1 MILTIKKWGI
11 NGEGIAYWKKKPVF
25 VEGGMPDEVVDAELT
40 EEYDTYCVA
49 EIKKVIEASPRRRR
63 PMCAITKECGG
74 CPLMHA
80 DMKGQLRMKGSALKE
95 ALKKYADYSG
105 EILPIIKNPDV
116 LAYRNACKLRFFN
129 EEGRIVC
136 GLYEK
141 GSNKVIGM
149 DRCIIHDKE
158 LERVRVR
165 IVEILNEYGAKAYTR
180 KDGSGYRAL
189 IMKCFDHKVQ
199 VILVTSKMTIDQSLL
214 DAIMEIDGVVSLWQS
229 IKTEGENNLDVFGSQ
244 MIHLAGQEKMVVD
257 VCGLKLDLLPRSFFQ
272 LNTKQAENLY
282 NVVKD
287 WMPKC
292 RTVVEAYC
300 GVGAMALLVA
310 SNARKV
316 IGIESIED
324 AVINAQEN
332 AKKNDVNNV
341 RFICGDAGEELI
353 QISEKKKIDTLI
365 VDPPRSGLDEKMK
378 EAIIDAR
385 VRTIIYVSCNPS
397 TLAKDLG
404 VLKDQYAI
412 KKVQPVDMFSQT
424 PHVETVVLLE
434 RKEPE
439 RRQKN

>member
-129 EEGRIVC
+129 KDNEIYC

-141 GSNKVIGM
+141 DSNKVVKM
-149 DRCIIHDKE
+149 ERCIIHDKD

-165 IVEILNEYGAKAYTR
+165 IVQILNEYGAKAYTR

-189 IMKCFDHKVQ
+189 VMKCFDHKVQ

-214 DAIMEIDGVVSLWQS
+214 NAIMEIDGVVSLWQS

-244 MIHLAGQEKMVVD
+244 MVHLAGLEKMEVK
-257 VCGLKLDLLPRSFFQ
+257 VCGLDLALLPRSFFQ

-300 GVGAMALLVA
+300 GVGAMALLAA
-310 SNARKV
+310 SKARKV

-324 AVINAQEN
+324 AVINAREN
-332 AKKNDVNNV
+332 AKKNNIGNV
-341 RFICGDAGEELI
+341 RFICGDAGNELI
-353 QISEKKKIDTLI
+353 QISAKKKIDTLI
-365 VDPPRSGLDEKMK
+365 VDPPRSGLDQTMK
-378 EAIIDAR
+378 EAIINAK

-424 PHVETVVLLE
+424 PHVETVVLMS
-434 RKEPE
+434 KV
-439 RRQKN
+439 QK

>member
-40 EEYDTYCVA
+40 EEHDTYCVA

-80 DMKGQLRMKGSALKE
+80 DMKGQLRMKSSVLKE
-95 ALKKYADYSG
+95 ALKKYANYSG

-129 EEGRIVC
+129 KDNEIYC
-136 GLYEK
+136 GLYERD
-141 GSNKVIGM
+141 SNKVVKM
-149 DRCIIHDKE
+149 ERCIIHDKD
-158 LERVRVR
+158 LERVRVQ
-165 IVEILNEYGAKAYTR
+165 IVQILNAHNAKAFTKNEECGFR
-180 KDGSGYRAL
+180 SL
-189 IMKCFDHKVQ
+189 VMKSFDHKVQ
-199 VILVTSKMTIDQSLL
+199 VVLVTSGMRIEKNMIEE
-214 DAIMEIDGVVSLWQS
+214 IMEIDGVVSLWQS
-229 IKTEGENNLDVFGSQ
+229 IKSQDESELDVFGKR
-244 MIHLAGQEKMVVD
+244 MVHLAGLEKMEVK
-257 VCGLKLDLLPRSFFQ
+257 VCGLDLALLPRSFFQ
-272 LNTKQAENLY
+272 LNTRQAENLY
-282 NVVKD
+282 SVVRD
-287 WMPKC
+287 WTPKC

-300 GVGAMALLVA
+300 GIGAMALLAA
-310 SNARKV
+310 SKARKV

-332 AKKNDVNNV
+332 AKKNNIGNV

-378 EAIIDAR
+378 EAIINAR

-424 PHVETVVLLE
+424 PHVETVCLMS
-434 RKEPE
+434 RKE
-439 RRQKN
+439 K

>member
-129 EEGRIVC
+129 KDNEIYC

-141 GSNKVIGM
+141 DSNKVVKM
-149 DRCIIHDKE
+149 ERCIIHDKD

-165 IVEILNEYGAKAYTR
+165 IVQILNEYGAKAYTR

-189 IMKCFDHKVQ
+189 VMKCFDHKVQ

-244 MIHLAGQEKMVVD
+244 MVHLAGQEKMEVK
-257 VCGLKLDLLPRSFFQ
+257 VCGLDLALLPRSFFQ

-300 GVGAMALLVA
+300 GVGAMALLAA
-310 SNARKV
+310 SKARKV

-324 AVINAQEN
+324 AVINAREN
-332 AKKNDVNNV
+332 AKKNNIGNV
-341 RFICGDAGEELI
+341 RFICGDAGNELI
-353 QISEKKKIDTLI
+353 QISAKKKIDTLI
-365 VDPPRSGLDEKMK
+365 VDPPRSGLDQTMK
-378 EAIIDAR
+378 EAIINAK

-424 PHVETVVLLE
+424 PHVETVVLMS
-434 RKEPE
+434 KV
-439 RRQKN
+439 QK

>member
-25 VEGGMPDEVVDAELT
+25 VEGGMPDEVVDAELM
-40 EEYDTYCVA
+40 EEHDTYCVA

-80 DMKGQLRMKGSALKE
+80 DMKGQLRMKGSVLKE

-129 EEGRIVC
+129 KDNEIFC

-141 GSNKVIGM
+141 DSNKVVKM
-149 DRCIIHDKE
+149 ERCIIHDKD
-158 LERVRVR
+158 LERVRVQ
-165 IVEILNEYGAKAYTR
+165 IVQILNEYGAKAYTR

-189 IMKCFDHKVQ
+189 VMKCFDHKVQ

-214 DAIMEIDGVVSLWQS
+214 DAIMKIDGVVSLWRS

-244 MIHLAGQEKMVVD
+244 MVHLAGLEKMEVK
-257 VCGLKLDLLPRSFFQ
+257 VCGLDLALLPRSFFQ
-272 LNTKQAENLY
+272 LNTRQAENLY
-282 NVVKD
+282 RVVRD
-287 WMPKC
+287 WTPKC

-300 GVGAMALLVA
+300 GIGAMALLAA
-310 SNARKV
+310 SKARKV

-332 AKKNDVNNV
+332 AKKNNIGNV

-365 VDPPRSGLDEKMK
+365 VDPPRSGLDQTMK
-378 EAIIDAR
+378 EAIINAK

-424 PHVETVVLLE
+424 PHVETVVLMS
-434 RKEPE
+434 RKE
-439 RRQKN
+439 K

>member
-129 EEGRIVC
+129 KDNEIYC

-141 GSNKVIGM
+141 DSNKVVKM
-149 DRCIIHDKE
+149 ERCIIHDKD

-165 IVEILNEYGAKAYTR
+165 IVQILNEYGAKAYTR

-189 IMKCFDHKVQ
+189 VMKCFDHKVQ

-244 MIHLAGQEKMVVD
+244 MVHLAGQEKMEVK
-257 VCGLKLDLLPRSFFQ
+257 VCGLDLALLPRSFFQ

-300 GVGAMALLVA
+300 GVGAMALLAA
-310 SNARKV
+310 SKARKV

-324 AVINAQEN
+324 AVINAREN
-332 AKKNDVNNV
+332 AKKNNIGNV
-341 RFICGDAGEELI
+341 RFICGDAGNELI
-353 QISEKKKIDTLI
+353 QISAKKKIDTLI
-365 VDPPRSGLDEKMK
+365 VDPPRSGLDQTMK
-378 EAIIDAR
+378 EAIINAK

-424 PHVETVVLLE
+424 PHVETVVLMS
-434 RKEPE
+434 RKE
-439 RRQKN
+439 K

>member
-1 MILTIKKWGI
+1 
-11 NGEGIAYWKKKPVF
+11 
-25 VEGGMPDEVVDAELT
+25 
-40 EEYDTYCVA
+40 
-49 EIKKVIEASPRRRR
+49 
-63 PMCAITKECGG
+63 MCAITKECGG

-80 DMKGQLRMKGSALKE
+80 DMKGQLRMKGSVLKE

-129 EEGRIVC
+129 KDNEIFC

-141 GSNKVIGM
+141 DSNKVVKM
-149 DRCIIHDKE
+149 ERCIIHDKD
-158 LERVRVR
+158 LERVRVQ
-165 IVEILNEYGAKAYTR
+165 IVQILNEYGAKAYTR

-189 IMKCFDHKVQ
+189 VMKCFDHKVQ

-214 DAIMEIDGVVSLWQS
+214 DAIMKIDGVVSLWRS

-244 MIHLAGQEKMVVD
+244 MVHLAGLEKMEVK
-257 VCGLKLDLLPRSFFQ
+257 VCGLDLALLPRSFFQ
-272 LNTKQAENLY
+272 LNTRQAENLY
-282 NVVKD
+282 RVVRD
-287 WMPKC
+287 WTPKC

-300 GVGAMALLVA
+300 GIGAMALLAA
-310 SNARKV
+310 SKARKV

-332 AKKNDVNNV
+332 AKKNNIGNV

-365 VDPPRSGLDEKMK
+365 VDPPRSGLDQTMK
-378 EAIIDAR
+378 EAIINAK

-424 PHVETVVLLE
+424 PHVETVVLMS
-434 RKEPE
+434 RKE
-439 RRQKN
+439 K

>member
-40 EEYDTYCVA
+40 EEHDTYCVA

-74 CPLMHA
+74 CPLIHA
-80 DMKGQLRMKGSALKE
+80 DMKGQLRMKVAALRE

-105 EILPIIKNPDV
+105 EILPIIKNPEV
-116 LAYRNACKLRFFN
+116 LGYRNACKLRFFN

-165 IVEILNEYGAKAYTR
+165 MVEILNEYGAKAYTR

-300 GVGAMALLVA
+300 GVGAMALLAA
-310 SNARKV
+310 SKARKV

-324 AVINAQEN
+324 AVINAREN
-332 AKKNDVNNV
+332 AKKNNIGNV
-341 RFICGDAGEELI
+341 RFICGDAGNELI
-353 QISEKKKIDTLI
+353 QISAKKKIDTLI
-365 VDPPRSGLDEKMK
+365 VDPPRSGLDQTMK
-378 EAIIDAR
+378 EAIINAK

-424 PHVETVVLLE
+424 PHVETVCLMS
-434 RKEPE
+434 RKE
-439 RRQKN
+439 K

>member
-11 NGEGIAYWKKKPVF
+11 NGEGIAYCKKKPVF

-40 EEYDTYCVA
+40 EEHDTYCVA

-80 DMKGQLRMKGSALKE
+80 DMKGQLRMKSSVLKE
-95 ALKKYADYSG
+95 ALKKYANYSG
-105 EILPIIKNPDV
+105 EILPIIKNPEV
-116 LAYRNACKLRFFN
+116 LGYRNACKLRFFN

-165 IVEILNEYGAKAYTR
+165 MVEILNEYGAKAYTR

-300 GVGAMALLVA
+300 GVGAMALLAA
-310 SNARKV
+310 SKARKV

-324 AVINAQEN
+324 AVINAREN
-332 AKKNDVNNV
+332 AKKNNIGNV
-341 RFICGDAGEELI
+341 RFICGDAGNELI
-353 QISEKKKIDTLI
+353 QISAKKKIDTLI
-365 VDPPRSGLDEKMK
+365 VDPPRSGLDQTMK
-378 EAIIDAR
+378 EAIINAK

-424 PHVETVVLLE
+424 PHVETVCLMS
-434 RKEPE
+434 RKE
-439 RRQKN
+439 K

>member
-129 EEGRIVC
+129 KDNEIYC
-136 GLYEK
+136 GLYERD
-141 GSNKVIGM
+141 SNKVVKM
-149 DRCIIHDKE
+149 ERCIIHDKD

-165 IVEILNEYGAKAYTR
+165 IVQILNEYGAKAYTR

-189 IMKCFDHKVQ
+189 VMKCFDHKVQ

-229 IKTEGENNLDVFGSQ
+229 IKTEDENNLDVFGSQ
-244 MIHLAGQEKMVVD
+244 MVHLAGLEKMEVK
-257 VCGLKLDLLPRSFFQ
+257 VCGLDLALLPRSFFQ

-300 GVGAMALLVA
+300 GVGAMALLAA
-310 SNARKV
+310 SKARKV

-324 AVINAQEN
+324 AVINAREN
-332 AKKNDVNNV
+332 AKKNNIGNV
-341 RFICGDAGEELI
+341 RFICGDAGNELI
-353 QISEKKKIDTLI
+353 QISAKKKIDTLI
-365 VDPPRSGLDEKMK
+365 VDPPRSGLDQTMK
-378 EAIIDAR
+378 EAIINAK
-385 VRTIIYVSCNPS
+385 VRTLIYVSCNPS

-424 PHVETVVLLE
+424 QHVETVCLMS
-434 RKEPE
+434 RKE
-439 RRQKN
+439 K

>member
-74 CPLMHA
+74 CPLIHA
-80 DMKGQLRMKGSALKE
+80 DMKGQLRMKVAALRE

-105 EILPIIKNPDV
+105 EILPIIKNPEV
-116 LAYRNACKLRFFN
+116 LGYRNACKLRFFN

-165 IVEILNEYGAKAYTR
+165 MVEILNEYGAKAYTR

-300 GVGAMALLVA
+300 GVGAMALLAA
-310 SNARKV
+310 SKARKV

-324 AVINAQEN
+324 AVINAREN
-332 AKKNDVNNV
+332 AKKNNIGNV
-341 RFICGDAGEELI
+341 RFICGDAGNELI
-353 QISEKKKIDTLI
+353 QISAKKKIDTLI
-365 VDPPRSGLDEKMK
+365 VDPPRSGLDQTMK
-378 EAIIDAR
+378 EAIINAK

-424 PHVETVVLLE
+424 PHVETVCLMS
-434 RKEPE
+434 RKE
-439 RRQKN
+439 K

>member
-74 CPLMHA
+74 CPLIHA
-80 DMKGQLRMKGSALKE
+80 DMKGQLRMKVAALRE

-105 EILPIIKNPDV
+105 EILPIIKNPEV
-116 LAYRNACKLRFFN
+116 LGYRNACKLRFFN

-165 IVEILNEYGAKAYTR
+165 MVEILNEYGAKAYTR

-300 GVGAMALLVA
+300 GVGAMALLAA
-310 SNARKV
+310 SKARKV

-324 AVINAQEN
+324 AVINAREN
-332 AKKNDVNNV
+332 AKKNNIGNV

-378 EAIIDAR
+378 EAIINAR

-404 VLKDQYAI
+404 ILKAQYAI

-424 PHVETVVLLE
+424 PHVETVCLMS
-434 RKEPE
+434 RKD
-439 RRQKN
+439 K